1 MVNSGNPFAEGGPS
15 KHERLVAFT
24 SGYTLLKY
32 IFFLP
37 KSSTSDATVGKS
49 SPLYSVNFALFY
61 LF

>member
-1 MVNSGNPFAEGGPS
+1 MVNSRNPFAEGPS

-37 KSSTSDATVGKS
+37 KSSTSDATVVS
-49 SPLYSVNFALFY
+49 QVLCIQ
-61 LF
+61 